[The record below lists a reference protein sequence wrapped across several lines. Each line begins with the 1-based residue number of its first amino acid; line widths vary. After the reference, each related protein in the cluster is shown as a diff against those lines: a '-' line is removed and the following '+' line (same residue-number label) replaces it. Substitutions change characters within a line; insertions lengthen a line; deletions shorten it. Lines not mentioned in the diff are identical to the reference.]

1 MDGTHVGSLGMPA
14 VMTIVIWS
22 GFILL
27 VVGCLAV
34 GCTQMRR
41 KQRPATVERG
51 AVELLR
57 RRLASGKIDDDEYV
71 RRRYELQSR

>member
-1 MDGTHVGSLGMPA
+1 MDGTHTGSPGMSA
-14 VMTIVIWS
+14 VMTIVVWS
-22 GFILL
+22 GFFIL

-34 GCTQMRR
+34 GRAQMRR
-41 KQRPATVERG
+41 EQRPATPERG

-57 RRLASGKIDDDEYV
+57 QRLASGKIDDEEYV

>member
-1 MDGTHVGSLGMPA
+1 MDGTHIGSPGMSA
-14 VMTIVIWS
+14 VMTIVVWS
-22 GFILL
+22 GFFLL

-34 GCTQMRR
+34 GCAQLRVS
-41 KQRPATVERG
+41 QGPAIVDKR

-57 RRLASGKIDDDEYV
+57 QRLASGKIDDEEYV

>member
-1 MDGTHVGSLGMPA
+1 MDGTHIGSLGMPA
-14 VMTIVIWS
+14 VMTIVVWS

-34 GCTQMRR
+34 GCAQLRLR
-41 KQRPATVERG
+41 QGPALVDER

-57 RRLASGKIDDDEYV
+57 RRLASGKIDDEEYV
-71 RRRYELQSR
+71 RRRFELQSR